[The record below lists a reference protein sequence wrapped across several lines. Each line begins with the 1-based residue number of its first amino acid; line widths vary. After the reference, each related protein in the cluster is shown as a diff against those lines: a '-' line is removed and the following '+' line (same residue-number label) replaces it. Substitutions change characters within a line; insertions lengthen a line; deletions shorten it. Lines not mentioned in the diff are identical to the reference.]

1 MNNSVMKTQK
11 VINLLIF
18 SYRQN
23 QTQAQ
28 KDEVARKK
36 SLKRA
41 AEKED
46 RESKRL
52 AQTAEHMVLSL
63 VSKIALDVPLRV
75 HTRIV
80 EVVSLD
86 GC

>member
-1 MNNSVMKTQK
+1 MRIHDIKTNK
-11 VINLLIF
+11 TLINIHKIIVF
-18 SYRQN
+18 PCRQN

-36 SLKRA
+36 SIKRA

-52 AQTAEHMVLSL
+52 AQTAEDMISSL
-63 VSKIALDVPLRV
+63 VSKIALDIKMIC
-75 HTRIV
+75 TI
-80 EVVSLD
+80 SF
-86 GC
+86 